1 MIHIRRNIF
10 NTIIRHR
17 DGIRL
22 RGFHPCFVF
31 QVLKSV
37 YKGGFYII
45 NNCVQNGQYF
55 IDNLTKESI
64 IGGKGSQKFT
74 IIKEESSMKFFIDT
88 ANLEEI
94 AEMSAYGI
102 VDGVTTNPSI
112 IAREGKDLKET
123 LIRICNMVDGPISG
137 EVLAPDA
144 ETMIKEGLEIA
155 GWHRNMVV
163 KIPMTPEGIK
173 AVRALS
179 AKGIRTNVTTVYDSA
194 QALVAAKAGATYVS
208 PFVGRSDDVL
218 MDGLGMLAEISLIYR
233 IHNIKTEI
241 IAASMRTPAY
251 VVGAAKAGA
260 DIATIPYECMKKL
273 FWHPMTDVSLD
284 GFMSDWKKAM
294 GDKKI
299 L

>member
-1 MIHIRRNIF
+1 
-10 NTIIRHR
+10 
-17 DGIRL
+17 
-22 RGFHPCFVF
+22 
-31 QVLKSV
+31 
-37 YKGGFYII
+37 
-45 NNCVQNGQYF
+45 
-55 IDNLTKESI
+55 
-64 IGGKGSQKFT
+64 
-74 IIKEESSMKFFIDT
+74 MKFFIDT

-163 KIPMTPEGIK
+163 KSPMTPEGIK

-179 AKGIRTNVTTVYDSA
+179 AKGIKTNVTTVYDSA

-218 MDGLGMLAEISLIYR
+218 MDGLRMLAEISLIYR